1 MNNLRLDKFSLK
13 FKIITYIFISLPV
26 LLITG
31 PFLPDLGISIIGIL
45 FLYTC
50 FKNKNFF
57 YFNNIYFKI
66 FSLFCLYIILNSIL
80 NNFSF
85 NSLKIAFFYFRFGL
99 FAIAIWFILK
109 IDKNVLN
116 KFYNILILSIIF
128 LVIDGYIQYFIGKNI
143 FGNIAITNRISS
155 FFGDEL
161 ILGSY
166 LSRIFPILFAI
177 FILNYST
184 IKKKKIIAFF
194 LLYTLV
200 AILIFLSGERASF
213 FFFIFSSI
221 FCLIFLKNFT
231 KIILV
236 ALVISFLIISI
247 ITNFDE
253 NYKNRMLLKTMNEIG
268 LSNLSATNNLV
279 LFTPQHEAHYRT
291 AFNMF
296 KDNPLIGVGVK
307 KFSKYCNNEKY
318 MHNINACSTHPHN
331 SYIQLLSETGLVG
344 FSYLLLILFFFS
356 FCIFK
361 NLIYRLKGKYFFND
375 FEICLLSGILITI
388 WPISTSGNFFNNWLS
403 IIYYLPVGLLLWS
416 TNKKKIFDK

>member
-128 LVIDGYIQYFIGKNI
+128 LVIDGYIQYFTGKNI

-177 FILNYST
+177 FILNYSA
-184 IKKKKIIAFF
+184 IKKKTLIAFF

-213 FFFIFSSI
+213 FF
-221 FCLIFLKNFT
+221 
-231 KIILV
+231 
-236 ALVISFLIISI
+236 
-247 ITNFDE
+247 
-253 NYKNRMLLKTMNEIG
+253 
-268 LSNLSATNNLV
+268 
-279 LFTPQHEAHYRT
+279 
-291 AFNMF
+291 
-296 KDNPLIGVGVK
+296 
-307 KFSKYCNNEKY
+307 
-318 MHNINACSTHPHN
+318 
-331 SYIQLLSETGLVG
+331 
-344 FSYLLLILFFFS
+344 LFFQLFS
-356 FCIFK
+356 
-361 NLIYRLKGKYFFND
+361 
-375 FEICLLSGILITI
+375 
-388 WPISTSGNFFNNWLS
+388 
-403 IIYYLPVGLLLWS
+403 V
-416 TNKKKIFDK
+416 

>member
-184 IKKKKIIAFF
+184 IKKKKLIAFF
-194 LLYTLV
+194 YY
-200 AILIFLSGERASF
+200 IL
-213 FFFIFSSI
+213 
-221 FCLIFLKNFT
+221 
-231 KIILV
+231 
-236 ALVISFLIISI
+236 
-247 ITNFDE
+247 
-253 NYKNRMLLKTMNEIG
+253 
-268 LSNLSATNNLV
+268 
-279 LFTPQHEAHYRT
+279 
-291 AFNMF
+291 
-296 KDNPLIGVGVK
+296 
-307 KFSKYCNNEKY
+307 
-318 MHNINACSTHPHN
+318 
-331 SYIQLLSETGLVG
+331 
-344 FSYLLLILFFFS
+344 
-356 FCIFK
+356 
-361 NLIYRLKGKYFFND
+361 
-375 FEICLLSGILITI
+375 
-388 WPISTSGNFFNNWLS
+388 
-403 IIYYLPVGLLLWS
+403 
-416 TNKKKIFDK
+416 

>member
-177 FILNYST
+177 FILNYSA
-184 IKKKKIIAFF
+184 IKKKTLIAFF

-213 FFFIFSSI
+213 FFLFFKL
-221 FCLIFLKNFT
+221 F
-231 KIILV
+231 
-236 ALVISFLIISI
+236 SFL
-247 ITNFDE
+247 
-253 NYKNRMLLKTMNEIG
+253 
-268 LSNLSATNNLV
+268 
-279 LFTPQHEAHYRT
+279 
-291 AFNMF
+291 
-296 KDNPLIGVGVK
+296 
-307 KFSKYCNNEKY
+307 
-318 MHNINACSTHPHN
+318 
-331 SYIQLLSETGLVG
+331 
-344 FSYLLLILFFFS
+344 FF
-356 FCIFK
+356 
-361 NLIYRLKGKYFFND
+361 
-375 FEICLLSGILITI
+375 
-388 WPISTSGNFFNNWLS
+388 
-403 IIYYLPVGLLLWS
+403 
-416 TNKKKIFDK
+416 

>member
-128 LVIDGYIQYFIGKNI
+128 LVIDGYIQYFTGKNI

-177 FILNYST
+177 FILNYSA
-184 IKKKKIIAFF
+184 IKKKTLIAFF

-253 NYKNRMLLKTMNEIG
+253 NYKNRMLLKTTNEIG

-279 LFTPQHEAHYRT
+279 LFTPQHDAHYRT

-344 FSYLLLILFFFS
+344 FSYLLLILLFFS
-356 FCIFK
+356 F
-361 NLIYRLKGKYFFND
+361 
-375 FEICLLSGILITI
+375 
-388 WPISTSGNFFNNWLS
+388 WLHLTDG
-403 IIYYLPVGLLLWS
+403 Y
-416 TNKKKIFDK
+416 